1 MKTNKT
7 PGRPPKAAAQSRR
20 HQVAFRVTDTE
31 LNAIQMAADANHLSV
46 GAYARS
52 CAVAA
57 KDPIRPSTPARIQA
71 AVDVNAVAELNRVG
85 ITMSH
90 ILLEMR
96 HGRSFE
102 TDLRSAIA
110 EVREAVAK
118 LAGPD

>member
-1 MKTNKT
+1 MKTNKP

-31 LNAIQMAADANHLSV
+31 LNAIQVAADANHLSV
-46 GAYARS
+46 SAYARS
-52 CAVAA
+52 CAVAV
-57 KDPIRPSTPARIQA
+57 KNPIRPSTPAKIQA
-71 AVDVNAVAELNRVG
+71 VIDANAVAELNRVG

-90 ILLEMR
+90 LLLEMR